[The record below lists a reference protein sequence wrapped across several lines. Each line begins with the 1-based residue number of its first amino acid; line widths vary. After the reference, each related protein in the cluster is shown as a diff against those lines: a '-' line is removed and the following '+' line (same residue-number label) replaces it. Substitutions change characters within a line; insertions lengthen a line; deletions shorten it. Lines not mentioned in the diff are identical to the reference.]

1 MRMAWRSTT
10 ARASSVAPVGA
21 PKRTI
26 LTWPDLARSH
36 AMVNPDAEDMSSL
49 PALRSLKVS
58 TTSSSSPCPAATD
71 TVEENVESTAPD
83 GDSGDSESVAASSPA
98 SVCCLNPLVTVTGT
112 DCSGAPENASTCC
125 SPEPGLVRVT
135 RGASTGSEMVCW
147 AAAGSSDEEFDPHDA
162 TSNDAATT
170 QHTTDM
176 VLRTTIRLPSQ
187 VQFQIG
193 IAAILGEDGLRDTTE
208 TEL

>member
-1 MRMAWRSTT
+1 
-10 ARASSVAPVGA
+10 
-21 PKRTI
+21 
-26 LTWPDLARSH
+26 
-36 AMVNPDAEDMSSL
+36 
-49 PALRSLKVS
+49 
-58 TTSSSSPCPAATD
+58 
-71 TVEENVESTAPD
+71 
-83 GDSGDSESVAASSPA
+83 
-98 SVCCLNPLVTVTGT
+98 
-112 DCSGAPENASTCC
+112 
-125 SPEPGLVRVT
+125 VRVM